1 VMSPNG
7 RLAGRRAVV
16 TGGARGIGFAVARRL
31 LAEGARVVLADIDAH
46 ALAEAGDGLR
56 GDKLTAFVTSQ
67 CDIADPHSVKRLSD
81 AVHTELGSLD
91 ILVNNAA
98 ILDWSLLERLSESRA
113 CEVWQVNAMGAMT
126 CIREMLHELEKSRNA
141 RVVNVASVNGL
152 RGTTSSVAYNSAK
165 AALISITQCLAVD
178 LAARGILVNAVAPGF
193 VDTRM
198 SKLPDGSS
206 EYDTEVFREVYIK
219 HRKIPLGRP
228 AQPDDVA
235 GPVAFLCSD
244 DARYVTGHVLVVDGG
259 LLATF

>member
-1 VMSPNG
+1 MSPIG
-7 RLAGRRAVV
+7 RFAGRRAVV

-31 LAEGARVVLADIDAH
+31 LAEGARIMLADIDEQ
-46 ALAEAGDGLR
+46 ALAAAGDRLR
-56 GDKLTAFVTSQ
+56 EDELGAFVTSQ
-67 CDIADPHSVKRLSD
+67 CDIADSRSVRRLAD
-81 AVHTELGSLD
+81 TAQTELGGLD

-98 ILDWSLLERLSESRA
+98 ILDWFPLESLSESRA
-113 CEVWQVNAMGAMT
+113 CEVWQVNAMGALT
-126 CIREMLHELEKSRNA
+126 CIRQLLPQLEKSGNA

-152 RGTTSSVAYNSAK
+152 RGTASSVAYNSAK

-206 EYDTEVFREVYIK
+206 EYDTELFREVYIK
-219 HRKIPLGRP
+219 QRKIPLGRP
-228 AQPDDVA
+228 AQPEDVA

-244 DARYVTGHVLVVDGG
+244 DACYVTGQVLVVDGG

>member
-1 VMSPNG
+1 MSPTG
-7 RLAGRRAVV
+7 RFAGRRAIV
-16 TGGARGIGFAVARRL
+16 TGSARGIGFAIARRL
-31 LAEGARVVLADIDAH
+31 LAEGARVMLTDIDAQV
-46 ALAEAGDGLR
+46 LNDAGERLR
-56 GDKLTAFVTSQ
+56 ADKFGAFVTSQ
-67 CDIADPHSVKRLSD
+67 CDIADPRSVRRLAD
-81 AVHTELGSLD
+81 AIQAGWGGLD

-98 ILDWSLLERLSESRA
+98 ILDWSPVESLSESRA
-113 CEVWQVNAMGAMT
+113 HEVWQVNTMGAIA
-126 CIREMLHELEKSRNA
+126 CIREMLPHLEKSGNA

-152 RGTTSSVAYNSAK
+152 RGTASSVAYNSAK
-165 AALISITQCLAVD
+165 AALISMTQCLAVD

-206 EYDTEVFREVYIK
+206 EYDTELFREVYIK

-228 AQPDDVA
+228 AQPDDIA

-244 DARYVTGHVLVVDGG
+244 DAGYVTGQVLVVDGG